1 MFAPGMWL
9 IRLGSSLEL
18 IWINK
23 CQAQRFATWVAI
35 FLLMVLVSMDALVS
49 ATGAEAQG
57 AAPECDPSGD
67 DNDLLYCIWTV
78 EQRFGGFYVDS
89 TNPSVVQ
96 VWLTGDEP
104 TDDVAARV
112 LTEVNR
118 LWSRDFSATTA
129 HQADY
134 TIVQLKRWFDAVVS
148 DPGESIRA
156 VDLDES
162 ANRLALYGSDSEAAT
177 VAAIKDHASGLG
189 VPAEAISVKQLG
201 ADLEPPTPDP
211 IPGARRSSDAIEP
224 AVPIGAQ
231 RVNRA
236 LNPFV
241 GGAEIK
247 GGGVACTAT
256 MTVAFVNE
264 GGDDESGFLT
274 GDHCGV
280 VSTTWRAYGTGST
293 GDRKVGVTARTA
305 KGGNRNIDIAYAN
318 WDSPEGVEL
327 GVGFIARPVEENT
340 AKKGATKTQL
350 SLDPDH
356 PYFEV
361 AGIRRPVSG
370 ETVHKVGRSS
380 GWTTGEIRGTCVAQ
394 VSIGEPARSV
404 CSADGFS
411 MHIMGGDSG
420 SPVFAIEAD
429 GRVSILSIVSGYSSG
444 HRIGPALEVMFH
456 AQGIDEVRVTPND
469 YDADDDGLIEVWNLA
484 QLNAIRWDPD
494 GDGSSGNSNYNEAYP
509 LAQSAMG
516 CPASGCRGYELAAD
530 LNLDTDG
537 DGEVDSDDDYWNDGA
552 GWQPIGSSSNRFDA
566 IFDGNGYTISNLFI
580 DRGLAGY
587 VGLFGFTNSSTV
599 IRNADLRATD
609 IRGDAYVGSLVG
621 ATYRGAVFGSRA
633 AGEVAGFDY
642 AGGLVGASFNGL
654 ISASYST
661 ASVSGDDHVGG
672 LVGWNGSGAI
682 LLPPTPPGQS
692 AGINTSVAWWA
703 TRTTAR
709 SSPAMP
715 PGP

>member
-1 MFAPGMWL
+1 M
-9 IRLGSSLEL
+9 
-18 IWINK
+18 NK
-23 CQAQRFATWVAI
+23 CQPGRLAI
-35 FLLMVLVSMDALVS
+35 WGAILILAALVGISWLSS
-49 ATGAEAQG
+49 AIEAEARDG
-57 AAPECDPSGD
+57 APACDSSGD
-67 DNDLLYCIWTV
+67 DNDLLNCIWTV

-96 VWLTGDEP
+96 VWLTGDRASE
-104 TDDVAARV
+104 DAERRV
-112 LTEVNR
+112 LAEINR
-118 LWSRDFSATTA
+118 LWGRDFSATTA
-129 HQADY
+129 HEADY
-134 TIVQLKRWFDAVVS
+134 TIAQLKRWFDLVVS

-162 ANRLALYGSDSEAAT
+162 ANLLALYGPDLEDAT
-177 VAAIKDHASGLG
+177 VAAIKDHATSLG
-189 VPAEAISVKQLG
+189 VPAEALSVKQVD

-211 IPGARRSSDAIEP
+211 IPGARRSSDATEP

-264 GGDDESGFLT
+264 DGDDESGFIT

-350 SLDPDH
+350 SLDPDY

-380 GWTTGEIRGTCVAQ
+380 GWTSGEIRGTCVAQ
-394 VSIGEPARSV
+394 VSIGNPAQPV

-411 MHIMGGDSG
+411 MHIMAGDSG

-429 GRVSILSIVSGYSSG
+429 GRVSILSIVSGYFSG

-456 AQGIDEVRVTPND
+456 SQGIDQVRVTPND
-469 YDADDDGLIEVWNLA
+469 YDADDDRLIEVSNLA

-494 GDGSSGNSNYNEAYP
+494 GDGSSGNSNYTEAYP

-537 DGEVDSDDDYWNDGA
+537 DGGVDSDDDYWNDGA

-566 IFDGNGYTISNLFI
+566 IFDGNGYTIYNLFI
-580 DRGLAGY
+580 DRGLARY

-621 ATYRGAVFGSRA
+621 AMSYGAVFGSRA

-661 ASVSGDDHVGG
+661 ARVSGDDHVGG
-672 LVGWNGSGAI
+672 LVGWNGSGRIVAAYATGTVSGDQYVGG
-682 LLPPTPPGQS
+682 LVGLS
-692 AGINTSVAWWA
+692 INTLAAWWA
-703 TRTTAR
+703 IRTGDQ
-709 SSPAMP
+709 SPPAMP

>member
-1 MFAPGMWL
+1 MSVFTSGLLFIRQGSSPKL
-9 IRLGSSLEL
+9 IRMNE
-18 IWINK
+18 
-23 CQAQRFATWVAI
+23 CQPGRLAIWVAV
-35 FLLMVLVSMDALVS
+35 FLIGVLLSVNWLSP
-49 ATGAEAQG
+49 TGGTEAQD
-57 AAPECDPSGD
+57 AAPACHPSGD

-89 TNPSVVQ
+89 TNPSVVVQ
-96 VWLTGDEP
+96 VWLTGDRATE
-104 TDDVAARV
+104 DAERRV
-112 LTEVNR
+112 LAEINR
-118 LWSRDFSATTA
+118 LWGRDFSATAA

-134 TIVQLKRWFDAVVS
+134 TIGQLKRWFDAVVS
-148 DPGESIRA
+148 DTGESIQA

-189 VPAEAISVKQLG
+189 VPAEAISVKQVG

-211 IPGARRSSDAIEP
+211 IPGARRSADATEQ

-256 MTVAFVNE
+256 MTVAFENE
-264 GGDDESGFLT
+264 DGDNESGFLT
-274 GDHCGV
+274 GDHCGG
-280 VSTTWRAYGTGST
+280 VSTTWQAYGTGST
-293 GDRKVGVTARTA
+293 GDRKLGVTARTA
-305 KGGNRNIDIAYAN
+305 TGPNRNIDIAYVK
-318 WDSPEGVEL
+318 WDGPDGVNL
-327 GVGFIARPVEENT
+327 GVGFIARPVEKNT

-361 AGIRRPVSG
+361 AGIRRPVFG
-370 ETVHKVGRSS
+370 EVVHKVGRSS
-380 GWTTGEIRGTCVAQ
+380 GWTSGKIRGTCVAQ
-394 VSIGEPARSV
+394 VFIGDPAQSV
-404 CSADGFS
+404 CSADWFS
-411 MHIMGGDSG
+411 MHIMAGDSG

-429 GRVSILSIVSGYSSG
+429 GRVSILNIVSGYSIG
-444 HRIGPALEVMFH
+444 HRFEPAFVVMFH
-456 AQGIDEVRVTPND
+456 SQVIDEVRVTPND

-552 GWQPIGSSSNRFDA
+552 G
-566 IFDGNGYTISNLFI
+566 
-580 DRGLAGY
+580 
-587 VGLFGFTNSSTV
+587 
-599 IRNADLRATD
+599 
-609 IRGDAYVGSLVG
+609 
-621 ATYRGAVFGSRA
+621 
-633 AGEVAGFDY
+633 
-642 AGGLVGASFNGL
+642 
-654 ISASYST
+654 
-661 ASVSGDDHVGG
+661 
-672 LVGWNGSGAI
+672 
-682 LLPPTPPGQS
+682 
-692 AGINTSVAWWA
+692 
-703 TRTTAR
+703 
-709 SSPAMP
+709 
-715 PGP
+715 